1 MQNPNKNTLRISRS
15 LAAMAMS
22 GRLPSRRSL
31 AAMAKLCGRRLERHW
46 PFLPRASQSELNLGF
61 DDLLSLQYARS
72 RKFNALIVG
81 AFDGV
86 TNDPTGE
93 FIQNRNCRAIF
104 VEPQPGPFSR
114 LGVRMSANQN
124 VTLINAAI
132 DEISGDRL
140 FYSIPSGIA
149 GLPDWTEQLASF
161 NKQHLLNHE
170 NKAPGLTMHIVE
182 SKVPTL
188 SFDDLLNK
196 YSLKKMDLL
205 QIDAEGMDAQL
216 LEWFP
221 FERLKP
227 ALLHY
232 EVAHMTSDQKISVT
246 SRLKSFGY
254 MVLPSDSP
262 TDDMAIQF

>member
-170 NKAPGLTMHIVE
+170 EKAPGLSMHIVE
-182 SKVPTL
+182 SKVQTL
-188 SFDDLLNK
+188 SFDDLLSK
-196 YSLKKMDLL
+196 HELKTLDLL

-221 FERLKP
+221 FERIKP

-232 EVAHMTSDQKISVT
+232 EIAHMASQEHQSVKK
-246 SRLKSFGY
+246 RLQEFGY
-254 MVLPSDSP
+254 TVLASDSP
-262 TDDMAIQF
+262 TDDMAILF